1 MPEGADPEIMSADVT
16 CVAENESLA
25 DAAGKMADLDVG
37 ALPIRGDDNRLKGIL
52 TDRDIVEGAG
62 SGTGPR
68 RGDCRGSADLSEG
81 NRSRSGRMTT

>member
-62 SGTGPR
+62 LRDGTPER
-68 RGDCRGSADLSEG
+68 
-81 NRSRSGRMTT
+81 